1 MALMRV
7 IINLAISFI
16 RDVIKL
22 YVKKH
27 FAMYLDAIYVLI
39 AHYALNYKVYTIDSL
54 DKMN

>member
-16 RDVIKL
+16 RNVKKL
-22 YVKKH
+22 CIKKH
-27 FAMYLDAIYVLI
+27 FAMHLDVVYVLI

>member
-1 MALMRV
+1 MRV

-16 RDVIKL
+16 RDVKKL
-22 YVKKH
+22 CIKKH
-27 FAMYLDAIYVLI
+27 FAIYLGAIYMLI